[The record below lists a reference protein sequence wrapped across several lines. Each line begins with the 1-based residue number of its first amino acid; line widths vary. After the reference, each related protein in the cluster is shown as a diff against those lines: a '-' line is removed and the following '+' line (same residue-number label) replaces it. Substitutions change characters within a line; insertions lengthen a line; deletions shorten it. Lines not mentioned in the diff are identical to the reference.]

1 MVVSPQLRDLVK
13 DTAKRLNRKAEDAD
27 PYLSLLEN
35 NWYDTVD
42 SLKAVQVAELQALG
56 IPQRFAKELLQ
67 LAQTDDK
74 RPEQPSHPPPA
85 PPAAP
90 ALPKGPPP
98 GPPPRKRKR
107 DPDVHE
113 DGGWSDGKEK
123 GQWKASKGSQ
133 SWEESNRGSSDKGNC
148 KAKGRDKGGK
158 GDRHDDRSADRPNS
172 GRDDHRG
179 NQWWEEDW
187 HKGQRGADHRQWDH
201 KDEPR
206 QWDHKDEPVERYH
219 EEERPDKVSHKNFPL
234 THKITF
240 ADELDPKFPLGAR
253 LIGKGGQNVKHITK
267 TTGAWVWLCGRG
279 SGFKEDN
286 GRESDEPLHVLVKSH
301 DQASLDNAV
310 SQTNDLLDTVLQM
323 YSEWMETGKL
333 PGDEQN
339 RPCYECGELGHIAKF
354 CSKRDGSEKGRSHKG
369 HSKGHGWERRGERR
383 W

>member
-1 MVVSPQLRDLVK
+1 MVTPQLRDLVQ

-42 SLKAVQVAELQALG
+42 SLKVVQVAELQALG

-67 LAQTDDK
+67 LAQTDGK
-74 RPEQPSHPPPA
+74 RPEQPSHRPEQPSHPPPA
-85 PPAAP
+85 PPA
-90 ALPKGPPP
+90 LPKGPPP
-98 GPPPRKRKR
+98 PPRKRKKE
-107 DPDVHE
+107 PDVHE

-133 SWEESNRGSSDKGNC
+133 TWEESNQGSSDKGNW
-148 KAKGRDKGGK
+148 KGKGRDKGGK

-201 KDEPR
+201 KE
-206 QWDHKDEPVERYH
+206 EPVERYH

-279 SGFKEDN
+279 SGFKEDD

-333 PGDEQN
+333 PGDDQN
-339 RPCYECGELGHIAKF
+339 LSCYECGELGHIAKF
-354 CSKRDGSEKGRSHKG
+354 CSKRNGSEKGRSHKG
-369 HSKGHGWERRGERR
+369 HSKGHGWERRGERK